1 MIRDVQNRAACL
13 HEISWTNKFC
23 RGRTKME
30 KCPWGGRYFKH
41 RPPLGSIVP
50 ALAGA
55 NLTPPIEISTKKS
68 RKTSVGV
75 GFRRPI
81 IVVPNYNSMVK
92 SVRQRPCKL
101 SAASRPSGRTGPRA
115 RVWPVCGGAL
125 PRRPRRVLSG
135 PSAAGQKWARRQ
147 ILRLGLKHSKKQSF
161 SNFRSTSL

>member
-1 MIRDVQNRAACL
+1 MVRDGQCRAACL
-13 HEISWTNKFC
+13 YEISWKNKLC

-101 SAASRPSGRTGPRA
+101 SAASRPSGGSAGLELKLNRGRKLGSWRRKRAHMAGNIVRA
-115 RVWPVCGGAL
+115 RWWPEQA
-125 PRRPRRVLSG
+125 P
-135 PSAAGQKWARRQ
+135 AR
-147 ILRLGLKHSKKQSF
+147 
-161 SNFRSTSL
+161 